1 MRMIKITTLFTA
13 AVLLFAACVKNRG
26 NMLTNG
32 TSPSP
37 LTVDFPNQLE
47 SKVLDIQTA
56 PTTIPFYVE
65 VNSSSGKSI
74 PAIDV
79 TIAKDA
85 TAVTNAGYEFL
96 PDSTYQLLNT
106 TATVDPATH
115 LATFNLKLTTTKI
128 NLSHAYALGYKITS
142 ATGGAVL
149 TTNKN
154 NVVIAVGVKNI
165 YDGVYLGRGYVLR
178 AGDAVLTGHFSGV
191 EFGLVTFGAYS
202 NDFDHLQV
210 WGDGVSGVG
219 IGIPRIT
226 VDPATNLVTIT
237 SPGGAINMPGYPSR
251 YVPATKTF
259 YLGFTW
265 GGGPGVREAYDTL
278 VYLRPR

>member
-1 MRMIKITTLFTA
+1 MRMIKITTFFTA

-26 NMLTNG
+26 NMFTNG

-79 TIAKDA
+79 TIAKDP
-85 TAVTNAGYEFL
+85 TAVTDAGYEFL

-106 TATVDPATH
+106 TATVDPVTH

-128 NLSHAYALGYKITS
+128 DLSHAYALGYKITS

-165 YDGVYLGRGYVLR
+165 YDGVYLGRGYILR
-178 AGDAVLTGHFSGV
+178 ATDPVLTGTFSNW
-191 EFGLVTFGAYS
+191 ELGLVTFGAYS
-202 NDFDHLQV
+202 NDFDQLQI
-210 WGDGVSGVG
+210 WHDGTGVG
-219 IGIPRIT
+219 IGIPRVTI
-226 VDPATNLVTIT
+226 DPVTNLVTIT
-237 SPGGAINMPGYPSR
+237 SPGGAHNMPGYPSR

-265 GGGPGVREAYDTL
+265 GGGPGVRECYDTL